1 LEKQKERKKRTRQ
14 YGQVEIPQ
22 SAFTAALKMGDG

>member
-14 YGQVEIPQ
+14 YGRVEIPQ